1 MRVTVNIPDELMN
14 QVRAVSGERSNT
26 GAVVKAM
33 ETYAQMKSMHALRR
47 LRGKISIDYDWQEAE
62 QRELKAEAESG
73 R

>member
-14 QVRAVSGERSNT
+14 QVRAASGERSNA

-33 ETYAQMKSMHALRR
+33 ESYVHLKGRDALRR
-47 LRGKISIDYDWQEAE
+47 LQGKIAIEYDWQEAE
-62 QRELKAEAESG
+62 QCELKAEAESG